1 MLASLKKLNKNL
13 SKFKEFVTSH
23 EFLTIFCIILH
34 LKRSII
40 FRTSKFRI
48 WYSKKDFPMAL
59 TRADIAERLIAKSN
73 LPKNLAQDFVDAFFE
88 DIASTL
94 EKGEVVKLTG
104 FGNFELKQK
113 KARPG
118 RNPKTG
124 KEVIISERRVTT
136 FRAGQKLRN
145 RIDNE
150 N

>member
-1 MLASLKKLNKNL
+1 
-13 SKFKEFVTSH
+13 
-23 EFLTIFCIILH
+23 
-34 LKRSII
+34 
-40 FRTSKFRI
+40 
-48 WYSKKDFPMAL
+48 MAL

-104 FGNFELKQK
+104 FGNFEIKQK

>member
-1 MLASLKKLNKNL
+1 
-13 SKFKEFVTSH
+13 
-23 EFLTIFCIILH
+23 
-34 LKRSII
+34 
-40 FRTSKFRI
+40 
-48 WYSKKDFPMAL
+48 MAL

-124 KEVIISERRVTT
+124 NEVIISERRVTT

>member
-1 MLASLKKLNKNL
+1 
-13 SKFKEFVTSH
+13 
-23 EFLTIFCIILH
+23 
-34 LKRSII
+34 
-40 FRTSKFRI
+40 
-48 WYSKKDFPMAL
+48 MAL

-124 KEVIISERRVTT
+124 EVLNIAEKVVVKVKAT
-136 FRAGQKLRN
+136 AAAKKL
-145 RIDNE
+145 
-150 N
+150 

>member
-1 MLASLKKLNKNL
+1 
-13 SKFKEFVTSH
+13 
-23 EFLTIFCIILH
+23 
-34 LKRSII
+34 
-40 FRTSKFRI
+40 
-48 WYSKKDFPMAL
+48 MAL

-73 LPKNLAQDFVDAFFE
+73 LPKNLAQDFVDALFE

-118 RNPKTG
+118 RNTKTG